1 MGTESRRQELMKLC
15 GLCDE
20 ALRELETAACAG
32 ESREDY
38 EKRIGLAAAMKQAGF
53 SAEEIRAYF
62 GGQSRGARRALLAAR
77 RWALVQEIRERETA
91 LARVDYLLYREEREN
106 GGRE

>member
-20 ALRELETAACAG
+20 ALRELEAAAG
-32 ESREDY
+32 SGGEDY
-38 EKRIGLAAAMKQAGF
+38 EERIGLAAAMKQAGF
-53 SAEEIRAYF
+53 SVEEIRTYF
-62 GGQSRGARRALLAAR
+62 GRRSGGARRALLAAR

-91 LARVDYLLYREEREN
+91 LARVDYLLYQEERN
-106 GGRE
+106 G

>member
-20 ALRELETAACAG
+20 ALRELEAAAG
-32 ESREDY
+32 SGGEDY
-38 EKRIGLAAAMKQAGF
+38 EERIGLAAAMKQAGF
-53 SAEEIRAYF
+53 SAEEIRTYF
-62 GGQSRGARRALLAAR
+62 GRRSRGARRALLAAR

-91 LARVDYLLYREEREN
+91 LARVDYLLYQEERN
-106 GGRE
+106 G

>member
-38 EKRIGLAAAMKQAGF
+38 EERIGLAAAMKQAGF

-62 GGQSRGARRALLAAR
+62 GGQSRSVRRALLAAR

-91 LARVDYLLYREEREN
+91 LARVDYLLYQEERN
-106 GGRE
+106 G